1 MSLGKSLPHDAAPL
15 HVTGQARYV
24 DDIPLPATALHLAFG
39 LSTIAHGEVTA
50 LDLSAVRA
58 APGVVA
64 VYGPE
69 DFDPVPDC
77 SPSAHDEPMISTG
90 EVLYLGMPLFLVAAD
105 SHLAARKAARL
116 AKVSYTEKPALLTV
130 DDALA
135 ANSRFEDGPV
145 IWAKGDAAR
154 AIATAPHVV
163 EGQFEL
169 GGQEHFYLE
178 GQVAACLPLEGGDLL
193 VHAST
198 QHPTEIQHKV
208 AHALHLPMSA
218 VRVEVRR
225 MGGGF
230 GGKES
235 QGNALAI
242 ACAVVAARTGR
253 PAKMRY
259 DRDDDMMI
267 TGKRHDLRLLY
278 RAGFDDRGQLTGVA
292 FTHLFRCGWAQD
304 LSLPVADRAMLHADN
319 CYHLPHIR
327 IESHRL
333 KTHTQSATAFRGFG
347 GPQGM
352 VGIERVMDHVAH
364 ALGRDPLEVRRANFY
379 APAEPVASA
388 GGASPPGPPEDI
400 SEQAIGAGPVPPSPD
415 ETVDLTSRGA
425 VEGQPERGVAP
436 ASPGAQT
443 TPFFMPVEDFI
454 GHELVARLVETSD
467 YAARRAAIADWNA
480 ASPILKRGIALTP
493 VKFGISFTL
502 THLNQ
507 AGALV
512 HVYQDGSIHLNH
524 GGTEMGQGLFQK
536 VAQVAAG
543 VFGVDP
549 YAIKITAT
557 DTAKVP
563 NTSATA
569 ASSGS
574 DLNGMAARAACLTLR
589 DRMAAFIAGK
599 HQVKADAVRFEGGR
613 VRVAGE
619 SYGFD
624 QVAAWAYLARV
635 SLSSTGFYATPKLQ
649 WDRKAGKG
657 RPFLYF
663 AYGAAVTEV
672 VIDTLT
678 GENRILRADL
688 LHDTGN
694 SLNPALDIGQIEGA
708 YVQGAGWLTTE
719 ELVWDGKGRLT
730 THAPSTYKLPACS
743 DRPDVF
749 NVALWGRPNREDSV
763 GRSKAVGEPPFMLGI
778 SAFYALSDA
787 VAACG
792 PGYPALDAP
801 ATPER
806 VLAAVQRVQAHV

>member
-1 MSLGKSLPHDAAPL
+1 MTMGKSLPHDAAPL

-24 DDIPLPATALHLAFG
+24 DDIPLPSNALHLAFG
-39 LSTIAHGEVTA
+39 LSSIAHGDITA
-50 LDLSAVRA
+50 MDLSAVRA

-64 VYGPE
+64 VWSSA
-69 DFDPVPDC
+69 DFDEMPDC
-77 SPSAHDEPMISTG
+77 SPSVHDEPLLATG
-90 EVLYLGMPLFLVAAD
+90 RVHYLGQPIFMVVAD
-105 SHLAARKAARL
+105 SHLAARRAARL
-116 AKVSYTEKPALLTV
+116 AKVTYAELPALLTV

-135 ANSRFEDGPV
+135 ANSRFEQGPV
-145 IWAKGDAAR
+145 VWTKGDPAA
-154 AIATAPHVV
+154 ALASAPHMV
-163 EGQFEL
+163 EGQFEV

-178 GQVAACLPLEGGDLL
+178 GQIAACLPLEGGDVLI
-193 VHAST
+193 HSST

-208 AHALHLPMSA
+208 AHALHIPMNA

-242 ACAVVAARTGR
+242 ACAIAATRLNR

-267 TGKRHDLRLLY
+267 TGKRHDLRILY
-278 RAGFDDRGQLTGVA
+278 RAGFDDQGRVTGLE

-319 CYHLPHIR
+319 CYHLPDIR

-333 KTHTQSATAFRGFG
+333 KTNTQSATAFRGFG

-352 VGIERVMDHVAH
+352 VGVERVMDHIAH
-364 ALGRDPLEVRRANFY
+364 AIGRDPLAVRRANFY
-379 APAEPVASA
+379 RPM
-388 GGASPPGPPEDI
+388 GQPGPE
-400 SEQAIGAGPVPPSPD
+400 SHRVQS
-415 ETVDLTSRGA
+415 
-425 VEGQPERGVAP
+425 
-436 ASPGAQT
+436 
-443 TPFFMPVEDFI
+443 TPYHMPVEDFA
-454 GHELVARLVETSD
+454 GHDLVAELEKTSD
-467 YAARRAAIADWNA
+467 YQKRRADIAAWNA
-480 ASPILKRGIALTP
+480 TSPILKRGLALTP

-536 VAQVAAG
+536 VAQVVAA
-543 VFGVDP
+543 VFGVGTDLV
-549 YAIKITAT
+549 KITAT

-574 DLNGMAARAACLTLR
+574 DLNGMAAQAAAETIRTRLA
-589 DRMAAFIAGK
+589 DFIGEK
-599 HQVKADAVRFEGGR
+599 HQVPAAKVRFADGA
-613 VRVAGE
+613 VHVAGE
-619 SYGFD
+619 SYDFAR
-624 QVAAWAYLARV
+624 VVMWAYQARV
-635 SLSSTGFYATPKLQ
+635 SLSATGFYATPKIV
-649 WDRKAGKG
+649 WDRVRGTG
-657 RPFLYF
+657 RPFFYF

-694 SLNPALDIGQIEGA
+694 SLNPALDIGQVEGA

-719 ELVWDGKGRLT
+719 ELVWDGKGRLA
-730 THAPSTYKLPACS
+730 THAPSTYKIPACS
-743 DRPDVF
+743 DRPRVF
-749 NVALWGRPNREDSV
+749 NVALWGRPNPENSV
-763 GRSKAVGEPPFMLGI
+763 GKSKAVGEPPFMLGI

-792 PGYPALDAP
+792 DGSVYPALDAP
-801 ATPER
+801 ATAER
-806 VLAAVQRVQAHV
+806 VLAAVKRVRGHV

>member
-1 MSLGKSLPHDAAPL
+1 MTMGKSLPHDAAPL
-15 HVTGQARYV
+15 HVTGQARYI
-24 DDIPLPATALHLAFG
+24 DDIPLPADALHLAFG
-39 LSTIAHGEVTA
+39 LSTIAHGEVTGM
-50 LDLSAVRA
+50 DLTAVRA

-64 VYGPE
+64 VLSTE
-69 DFDPVPDC
+69 DFAEMPDC
-77 SPSAHDEPMISTG
+77 SPSVHDEPLLSTG
-90 EVLYLGMPLFLVAAD
+90 MVQYLGQPLFLVAAE
-105 SHLAARKAARL
+105 SHLAARRAARL
-116 AKVSYTEKPALLTV
+116 AKVTYRELPALLTV

-135 ANSRFEDGPV
+135 ANSRFEQGPV
-145 IWAKGDAAR
+145 IWTKGDPAA
-154 AIATAPHVV
+154 AIAKAPLTV
-163 EGQFEL
+163 EGTFEV

-178 GQVAACLPLEGGDLL
+178 GQVAACLPQEGGDVTILS
-193 VHAST
+193 ST

-208 AHALHLPMSA
+208 AHALHLPMSS

-242 ACAVVAARTGR
+242 ACAVVATRTGR
-253 PAKMRY
+253 PCKMRY

-267 TGKRHDLRLLY
+267 TGKRHDLRILY
-278 RAGFDDRGQLTGVA
+278 RAGFDDQGRVTGLE

-319 CYHLPHIR
+319 CYHLPDIR

-352 VGIERVMDHVAH
+352 VGVERVMDHIAH
-364 ALGRDPLEVRRANFY
+364 ALGRDPLDVRRANFY
-379 APAEPVASA
+379 RAAEV
-388 GGASPPGPPEDI
+388 
-400 SEQAIGAGPVPPSPD
+400 AGPV
-415 ETVDLTSRGA
+415 
-425 VEGQPERGVAP
+425 
-436 ASPGAQT
+436 QT
-443 TPFFMPVEDFI
+443 TPYHMAVEDFI
-454 GHELVARLVETSD
+454 GHDLVSELERTSD
-467 YAARRAAIADWNA
+467 YTKRRAEIAAWNA
-480 ASPILKRGIALTP
+480 TSPILKRGIALTP

-512 HVYQDGSIHLNH
+512 HVYQDGSIQLNH

-536 VAQVAAG
+536 VAQVVAG
-543 VFGVDP
+543 VFGVD
-549 YAIKITAT
+549 AGAVKITAT
-557 DTAKVP
+557 DTGKVP

-574 DLNGMAARAACLTLR
+574 DLNGMAARAAAETIRTRL
-589 DRMAAFIAGK
+589 AAFLAEK
-599 HQVKADAVRFEGGR
+599 HQTTPAKVRFADGL
-613 VRVAGE
+613 VSVAGE
-619 SYGFD
+619 TYDFAR
-624 QVAAWAYLARV
+624 VANWAYQARV
-635 SLSSTGFYATPKLQ
+635 SLSSTGFYATPKIV
-649 WDRKAGKG
+649 WDRMRGTG

-688 LHDTGN
+688 LHDTGT
-694 SLNPALDIGQIEGA
+694 SLNPALDIGQVEGA

-719 ELVWDGKGRLT
+719 ELVWDKKGKLT
-730 THAPSTYKLPACS
+730 THAPSTYKIPACS
-743 DRPDVF
+743 DRPRVF
-749 NVALWGRPNREDSV
+749 NVALWGKPNREDTV
-763 GRSKAVGEPPFMLGI
+763 GKSKAVGEPPFMLGI
-778 SAFYALSDA
+778 SALMALSDA

-792 PGYPALDAP
+792 DGSTYPALDAP
-801 ATPER
+801 ATAER
-806 VLAAVQRVQAHV
+806 VLAAIKRVRGNA

>member
-1 MSLGKSLPHDAAPL
+1 MTMGKPLPHDAAPL

-24 DDIPLPATALHLAFG
+24 DDIPLPANALHLAFG
-39 LSTIAHGEVTA
+39 LSTIAHGDI
-50 LDLSAVRA
+50 LSIDLAPVRA

-64 VYGPE
+64 VWSAA
-69 DFDPVPDC
+69 DFQEMPDC
-77 SPSAHDEPMISTG
+77 SPSVHDEPLLATG
-90 EVLYLGMPLFLVAAD
+90 RVHYLGQPIFMVVAD
-105 SHLAARKAARL
+105 SHLAARRAARL
-116 AKVSYTEKPALLTV
+116 AKVTYAELPALLTV

-135 ANSRFEDGPV
+135 ANSRFEQGPV
-145 IWAKGDAAR
+145 IWAKGDPAA
-154 AIATAPHVV
+154 ALAAAPHTV
-163 EGQFEL
+163 EGQFDV

-178 GQVAACLPLEGGDLL
+178 GQVAACLPLEGGDVLI
-193 VHAST
+193 HSST

-208 AHALHLPMSA
+208 AHALHIPMHA

-242 ACAVVAARTGR
+242 ACAVAATRLNR

-267 TGKRHDLRLLY
+267 TGKRHDLRILY
-278 RAGFDDRGQLTGVA
+278 RAGFDDTGRVTGIE

-319 CYHLPHIR
+319 CYHLPDIR

-333 KTHTQSATAFRGFG
+333 KTNTQSATAFRGFG

-352 VGIERVMDHVAH
+352 VGVERVMDHIAH
-364 ALGRDPLEVRRANFY
+364 ALGRDPLAVRRANFY
-379 APAEPVASA
+379 RPM
-388 GGASPPGPPEDI
+388 GQPGP
-400 SEQAIGAGPVPPSPD
+400 
-415 ETVDLTSRGA
+415 L
-425 VEGQPERGVAP
+425 
-436 ASPGAQT
+436 QT
-443 TPFFMPVEDFI
+443 TPYHMPVEDFA
-454 GHELVARLVETSD
+454 GHDLVADLERTSD
-467 YAARRAAIADWNA
+467 YQNRRAEIAAWNA
-480 ASPILKRGIALTP
+480 KSPILKRGLALTP

-536 VAQVAAG
+536 VAQVVAQ
-543 VFGVDP
+543 VFGVDT
-549 YAIKITAT
+549 ALVKITAT

-574 DLNGMAARAACLTLR
+574 DLNGMAAQAAAEKIRARLA
-589 DRMAAFIAGK
+589 DFIAEK
-599 HQVKADAVRFEGGR
+599 HQADPAKVRFADG
-613 VRVAGE
+613 VVHVAGE
-619 SYGFD
+619 SYDFAR
-624 QVAAWAYLARV
+624 VVMWAYQARV
-635 SLSSTGFYATPKLQ
+635 SLSSTGFYATPKIT
-649 WDRKAGKG
+649 WDRVRGTG
-657 RPFLYF
+657 RPFFYF

-688 LHDTGN
+688 LHDTGS
-694 SLNPALDIGQIEGA
+694 SLNPALDIGQVEGA

-719 ELVWDGKGRLT
+719 ELVWDGKGRLA
-730 THAPSTYKLPACS
+730 THAPSTYKIPACS
-743 DRPDVF
+743 DRPRIF
-749 NVALWGRPNREDSV
+749 NVALWGRPNPENSV
-763 GRSKAVGEPPFMLGI
+763 GKSKAVGEPPFMLGI
-778 SAFYALSDA
+778 SALYALSDA
-787 VAACG
+787 IAACG
-792 PGYPALDAP
+792 DGAVYPALDAP
-801 ATPER
+801 ATAER
-806 VLAAVQRVQAHV
+806 VLAAVKRVRGHG

>member
-1 MSLGKSLPHDAAPL
+1 MTMGKPLPHDAAPL

-24 DDIPLPATALHLAFG
+24 DDIPLPANALHLAFG
-39 LSTIAHGEVTA
+39 LSTIAHGDVLS
-50 LDLSAVRA
+50 LDLGPVRA

-64 VYGPE
+64 VIGPE
-69 DFDPVPDC
+69 DLPDMPDC
-77 SPSAHDEPMISTG
+77 SPSAHDEPLLCTG
-90 EVLYLGMPLFLVAAD
+90 VVQYLGQPLFLVAAD
-105 SHLAARKAARL
+105 SHLAARRAARL
-116 AKVSYTEKPALLTV
+116 ARVEYRARPAILTV

-145 IWAKGDAAR
+145 IWAKGDSAR
-154 AIATAPHVV
+154 AIEAAPHVV
-163 EGQFEL
+163 EGRFEV

-178 GQVAACLPLEGGDLL
+178 GQVAAALPMEGGDM
-193 VHAST
+193 VIHSST

-259 DRDDDMMI
+259 DRDDDMII
-267 TGKRHDLRLLY
+267 TGKRHDLRILY
-278 RAGFDDRGQLTGVA
+278 RAGFDDQGRVTGLE
-292 FTHLFRCGWAQD
+292 FTHLFRCGWSQD

-352 VGIERVMDHVAH
+352 VGVERVMDHIAH
-364 ALGRDPLEVRRANFY
+364 TLGRDPLEVRLANFY
-379 APAEPVASA
+379 REAPIRPPGASRPRTPAEYFDQDEGAAAAAPV
-388 GGASPPGPPEDI
+388 
-400 SEQAIGAGPVPPSPD
+400 
-415 ETVDLTSRGA
+415 
-425 VEGQPERGVAP
+425 
-436 ASPGAQT
+436 QT
-443 TPFFMPVEDFI
+443 TPYHMEVEDFA
-454 GHELVARLVETSD
+454 GHALVARLVESSD
-467 YAARRAAIADWNA
+467 YHARRAAIRDWNA
-480 ASPILKRGIALTP
+480 NNPILKRGIALTP

-536 VAQVAAG
+536 VAQVTAS
-543 VFGVDP
+543 VFGLDAGAV
-549 YAIKITAT
+549 KITAT

-569 ASSGS
+569 ASSGA
-574 DLNGMAARAACLTLR
+574 DLNGMAAKAAATTIR
-589 DRMAAFIAGK
+589 DRMAEFIAGK
-599 HQVKADAVRFEGGR
+599 HQVEAKTVRFQDGI

-619 SYGFD
+619 AYPFAK
-624 QVAAWAYLARV
+624 VAQWAYEARV

-649 WDRKAGKG
+649 WDRKRGVG
-657 RPFLYF
+657 RPFFYF

-688 LHDTGN
+688 LHDTGT
-694 SLNPALDIGQIEGA
+694 SLNSALDIGQVEGA

-719 ELVWDGKGRLT
+719 ELVWDAKGRLA
-730 THAPSTYKLPACS
+730 THAPSTYKIPACS
-743 DRPDVF
+743 DRPRIF
-749 NVALWGRPNREDSV
+749 NVALWNQPNREESV
-763 GRSKAVGEPPFMLGI
+763 GKSKAVGEPPFMLGI
-778 SAFYALSDA
+778 SALMALSDA

-792 PGYPALDAP
+792 PAYPALDAP
-801 ATPER
+801 ATAER
-806 VLAAVQRVQAHV
+806 VLMAVQQVQGHA

>member
-1 MSLGKSLPHDAAPL
+1 MTMGKPLPHDAAPL

-24 DDIPLPATALHLAFG
+24 DDIPLPANTLHIAFG
-39 LSTIAHGEVTA
+39 LSTIAHGDITA
-50 LDLSAVRA
+50 IDLDPVRA

-64 VYGPE
+64 VWSAA
-69 DFDPVPDC
+69 DFDAMPDC
-77 SPSAHDEPMISTG
+77 SPSVHDEPLLATG
-90 EVLYLGMPLFLVAAD
+90 RVHYLGQPIFMVVAE

-116 AKVSYTEKPALLTV
+116 ARVTYDELPALLTV

-135 ANSRFEDGPV
+135 ANSRFEQGPV
-145 IWAKGDAAR
+145 VWSKGDPAA
-154 AIATAPHVV
+154 ALATAPHRV
-163 EGQFEL
+163 EGQFEV

-178 GQVAACLPLEGGDLL
+178 GQVAACLPLEGGDVLI
-193 VHAST
+193 HSST

-208 AHALHLPMSA
+208 AHALHIPMNA

-242 ACAVVAARTGR
+242 ACAIAATRLNR

-267 TGKRHDLRLLY
+267 TGKRHDLRILY
-278 RAGFDDRGQLTGVA
+278 RAGFDDQGRVTGIE

-319 CYHLPHIR
+319 CYHLPDIH

-333 KTHTQSATAFRGFG
+333 KTNTQSATAFRGFG

-352 VGIERVMDHVAH
+352 VGIERVMDHIAH
-364 ALGRDPLEVRRANFY
+364 ALGRDPLAVRQANFY
-379 APAEPVASA
+379 RPM
-388 GGASPPGPPEDI
+388 GKPGP
-400 SEQAIGAGPVPPSPD
+400 Q
-415 ETVDLTSRGA
+415 
-425 VEGQPERGVAP
+425 
-436 ASPGAQT
+436 QT
-443 TPFFMPVEDFI
+443 TPYHMPVEDFI
-454 GHELVARLVETSD
+454 AHDLVAELERSSD
-467 YAARRAAIADWNA
+467 YHTRRAEIAAWNA
-480 ASPILKRGIALTP
+480 ANPILKRGLALTP

-536 VAQVAAG
+536 VAQVVAQ
-543 VFGVDP
+543 VFGVDT
-549 YAIKITAT
+549 ARVKITAT

-574 DLNGMAARAACLTLR
+574 DLNGMAAQAAAETIRARLAE
-589 DRMAAFIAGK
+589 FIAEK
-599 HQVKADAVRFEGGR
+599 HQSDPAKVRFADGA
-613 VRVAGE
+613 VHVAGE
-619 SYGFD
+619 SYDFAR
-624 QVAAWAYLARV
+624 VVMWAYQARV
-635 SLSSTGFYATPKLQ
+635 SLSATGFYATPKIT
-649 WDRKAGKG
+649 WDRVRGTG
-657 RPFLYF
+657 RPFFYF

-688 LHDTGN
+688 LHDTGS
-694 SLNPALDIGQIEGA
+694 SLNPALDIGQVEGA

-719 ELVWDGKGRLT
+719 ELVWDRKGRLS
-730 THAPSTYKLPACS
+730 THAPSTYKIPACS
-743 DRPDVF
+743 DRPRIF
-749 NVALWGRPNREDSV
+749 NVGLWNRPNPENSV
-763 GRSKAVGEPPFMLGI
+763 GKSKAVGEPPFMLGI
-778 SAFYALSDA
+778 SAFHALSDA

-792 PGYPALDAP
+792 DGSIYPGLDAP
-801 ATPER
+801 ATAER
-806 VLAAVQRVQAHV
+806 VLTAVKRVRGHV

>member
-1 MSLGKSLPHDAAPL
+1 MTMGKPLPHDAAPL

-24 DDIPLPATALHLAFG
+24 DDIPLPANALHLAFG
-39 LSTIAHGEVTA
+39 LSTIAHGDILSMD
-50 LDLSAVRA
+50 LDPVRA

-64 VYGPE
+64 VWSAT
-69 DFDPVPDC
+69 DFDDMPDC
-77 SPSAHDEPMISTG
+77 SPSVHDEPLLATG
-90 EVLYLGMPLFLVAAD
+90 RVHYQGQPIFMVVAD

-116 AKVSYTEKPALLTV
+116 AKITYAELPALLTV

-135 ANSRFEDGPV
+135 ANSRFEQGPV
-145 IWAKGDAAR
+145 IWAKGDPAA
-154 AIATAPHVV
+154 ALAAAPHSV
-163 EGQFEL
+163 EGQFEV

-178 GQVAACLPLEGGDLL
+178 GQVAACLPLEGGDVLI
-193 VHAST
+193 HSST

-208 AHALHLPMSA
+208 AHALHIPMHA

-242 ACAVVAARTGR
+242 ACAVAATRLNR

-259 DRDDDMMI
+259 DRDDDMVI
-267 TGKRHDLRLLY
+267 TGKRHDLRILY
-278 RAGFDDRGQLTGVA
+278 RAGFDDTGRVTGLE

-304 LSLPVADRAMLHADN
+304 LSLPVADRAMLHSDN
-319 CYHLPHIR
+319 CYHLPDIR

-333 KTHTQSATAFRGFG
+333 KTNTQSATAFRGFG

-352 VGIERVMDHVAH
+352 VGVERVIDHIAH
-364 ALGRDPLEVRRANFY
+364 VLGRDPLAVRRANFY
-379 APAEPVASA
+379 RPM
-388 GGASPPGPPEDI
+388 GQPGP
-400 SEQAIGAGPVPPSPD
+400 V
-415 ETVDLTSRGA
+415 
-425 VEGQPERGVAP
+425 
-436 ASPGAQT
+436 QT
-443 TPFFMPVEDFI
+443 TPYHMPVEDFA
-454 GHELVARLVETSD
+454 GHDLVADLEQSSH
-467 YAARRAAIADWNA
+467 YQQRRAEIAVWNA

-536 VAQVAAG
+536 VAQVVAQ
-543 VFGVDP
+543 VFGVDT
-549 YAIKITAT
+549 ALVKITAT

-574 DLNGMAARAACLTLR
+574 DLNGMAAQAAAETIRARIA
-589 DRMAAFIAGK
+589 DFIAEK
-599 HQVKADAVRFEGGR
+599 HQADPAKVRFADGM
-613 VRVAGE
+613 VHVAGE
-619 SYGFD
+619 AYDFAR
-624 QVAAWAYLARV
+624 VVMWAYQARV
-635 SLSSTGFYATPKLQ
+635 SLSSTGFYATPKIT
-649 WDRKAGKG
+649 WDRVRGTG
-657 RPFLYF
+657 RPFFYF

-688 LHDTGN
+688 LHDTGA
-694 SLNPALDIGQIEGA
+694 SLNTALDIGQVEGA

-719 ELVWDGKGRLT
+719 ELVWDGKGRLS
-730 THAPSTYKLPACS
+730 THAPSTYKIPACS
-743 DRPDVF
+743 DRPRIF
-749 NVALWGRPNREDSV
+749 NVALWGRPNPENSV
-763 GRSKAVGEPPFMLGI
+763 GKSKAVGEPPFMLGI
-778 SAFYALSDA
+778 SALYALSDA
-787 VAACG
+787 IAACG
-792 PGYPALDAP
+792 DGSIYPALDAP
-801 ATPER
+801 ATAER
-806 VLAAVQRVQAHV
+806 VLAAVKRVRAHG